1 MSLSRTADGFE
12 SDSRCRGV
20 GQIEFTPWLALGLI
34 YFLVSEV

>member
-20 GQIEFTPWLALGLI
+20 GQIPWLALGVI